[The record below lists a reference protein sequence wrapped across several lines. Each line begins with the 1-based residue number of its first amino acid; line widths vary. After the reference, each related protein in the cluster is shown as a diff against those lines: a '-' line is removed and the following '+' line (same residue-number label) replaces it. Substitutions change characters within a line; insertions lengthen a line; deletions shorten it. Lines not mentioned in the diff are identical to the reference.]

1 MATTTGWLGKLKKI
15 LSRAEAPSSQVSR
28 VEVEYDAGFG
38 NQLYIRGEGGNLSW
52 EKGTPM
58 TNVDST
64 HWAWE
69 TKSSSQSCVFKILI
83 NDVQYEVGENHTL
96 TSGGTLRYTPRF

>member
-15 LSRAEAPSSQVSR
+15 LRKTESTGYQVSR

-52 EKGTPM
+52 EKGIPM
-58 TNVDST
+58 TNVDAT

-69 TKSSSQSCVFKILI
+69 TKSSFESCMFKILL
-83 NDVQYEVGENHTL
+83 NDVQYEVGENHSL
-96 TSGGTLRYTPRF
+96 TCGGTLRYTPRF